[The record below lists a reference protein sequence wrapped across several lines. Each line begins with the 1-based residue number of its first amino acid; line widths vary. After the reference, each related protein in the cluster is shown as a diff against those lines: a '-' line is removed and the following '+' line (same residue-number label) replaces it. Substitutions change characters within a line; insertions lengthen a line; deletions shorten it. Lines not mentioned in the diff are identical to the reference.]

1 MGVYIEY
8 DKPFLTYDEQIAH
21 LENKY
26 NLKIDDKGFARS
38 ILSTISYYDLINGYQ
53 EYTLTNGKFKDGI
66 TLKYLSY
73 FYLFDKSMQNLF
85 LKNSLLVENIFK
97 TKLAYA
103 LAKNYGVDVYDYL
116 NKKHFK
122 YSHRNNIYFK
132 NVKDEIFRRIDK
144 FKPMPT
150 QHYLNN
156 HNHIPPWILLRN
168 VEFGNA
174 INLYRLLKE
183 PVKYEV
189 AESLIKG
196 TVSSKE
202 KFDFTESALN
212 FIKFYR
218 NKVAHNLKIKDNSYN
233 PKLPYTTTI
242 KIVNNK
248 DITSGYTSFNDLYSY
263 ILSINLL
270 LDEKLLRAKF
280 SYDFTSII
288 LDRTKNNEQT
298 PLQKKLVFDYI
309 SINKLPLD
317 LIERLNL
324 ILNW

>member
-1 MGVYIEY
+1 M
-8 DKPFLTYDEQIAH
+8 
-21 LENKY
+21 
-26 NLKIDDKGFARS
+26 
-38 ILSTISYYDLINGYQ
+38 
-53 EYTLTNGKFKDGI
+53 
-66 TLKYLSY
+66 
-73 FYLFDKSMQNLF
+73 
-85 LKNSLLVENIFK
+85 
-97 TKLAYA
+97 
-103 LAKNYGVDVYDYL
+103 
-116 NKKHFK
+116 
-122 YSHRNNIYFK
+122 
-132 NVKDEIFRRIDK
+132 
-144 FKPMPT
+144 
-150 QHYLNN
+150 
-156 HNHIPPWILLRN
+156 
-168 VEFGNA
+168 
-174 INLYRLLKE
+174 
-183 PVKYEV
+183 